1 MSRTVETLAHLV
13 AFPTITRGP
22 NRALMAWLAD
32 RLMAIGAA
40 VRVMPGTD
48 EDRVNLFA
56 TIGPIGADGIV
67 LSAHVDVVP
76 VAGQDWSSDPFVLR
90 EIDGRLHGRGSADM
104 KGFLAGMVT
113 AAEAASRLPLRRPL
127 HLAMSHD
134 EEIGCV
140 GVRPML
146 RQLAEEGFTA
156 AACVVGEPTG
166 LRIATGHKGKLAARI
181 RCRGLAAHS
190 ANPGRG
196 INAIGL
202 AAAMV
207 AEVEAIGL
215 WLSASGIRDVAYEV
229 PHGTAQVGTIA
240 GGTAL
245 NIVPADCS
253 FAFELRLPAGEDA
266 GGLLDRLRAA
276 AARIAAQRGGTID
289 IDVTNAY
296 PGLAEPEDSVA
307 VRLAAAAGAS
317 TGFTKLDFGT
327 EGGLFREVLGIPT
340 VICGP
345 GSIDRAHKP
354 DEYITLDEL
363 VAGDAFLTRL
373 VEGLTVDDAA
383 LIHPTRERHAS

>member
-1 MSRTVETLAHLV
+1 MSRTVETLARLI
-13 AFPTITRGP
+13 AFPTITLGP
-22 NRALMAWLAD
+22 NRDLMAWLAD
-32 RLMAIGAA
+32 RLTAIDAI
-40 VRVMPGTD
+40 VRVMPGSD
-48 EDRVNLFA
+48 DDRVNLFA
-56 TIGPIGADGIV
+56 TIGPMGADGIV

-76 VAGQDWSSDPFVLR
+76 VAGQTWSGDPFILR
-90 EIDGRLHGRGSADM
+90 EQDGRLHGRGSVDM

-113 AAEAASRLPLRRPL
+113 AAQLASRMPLRRPL
-127 HLAMSHD
+127 HLAISHD

-146 RQLAEEGFTA
+146 RLLAEEGFIA

-166 LRIATGHKGKLAARI
+166 LRIATGHKGKVAALM

-215 WLSASGIRDVAYEV
+215 WLSEGGIRDAAYEV
-229 PHGTAQVGTIA
+229 PHGTAQVGTIN

-245 NIVPADCS
+245 NIVPADCA

-266 GGLLDRLRAA
+266 GVLLDRLRAA
-276 AARIAAQRGGTID
+276 AARIVAVRGGTIE

-307 VRLAAAAGAS
+307 VSLAAAAGAS
-317 TGFTKLDFGT
+317 TAFTKLDFGT

-354 DEYITLDEL
+354 DEYITRDEL
-363 VAGDAFLTRL
+363 AAGDAFLRAL
-373 VEGLTVDDAA
+373 VEGLT
-383 LIHPTRERHAS
+383 R